1 MADLDWSKCEAVESV
16 PGKVSGAWVF
26 KGTRMPVSTV
36 FENIEAGANIQDVT
50 EWFHVTREE
59 VLSVLAFVVQSL
71 DNPPNLLK
79 PAAEERELVDAHT
92 L

>member
-16 PGKVSGAWVF
+16 AGKVSGAWVF

-36 FENIEAGANIQDVT
+36 FENMEAGASVQDVT
-50 EWFHVTREE
+50 EWFHVAKEE

-71 DNPPNLLK
+71 QYPPNLNK
-79 PAAEERELVDAHT
+79 PAAELPELVDTHSV
-92 L
+92 